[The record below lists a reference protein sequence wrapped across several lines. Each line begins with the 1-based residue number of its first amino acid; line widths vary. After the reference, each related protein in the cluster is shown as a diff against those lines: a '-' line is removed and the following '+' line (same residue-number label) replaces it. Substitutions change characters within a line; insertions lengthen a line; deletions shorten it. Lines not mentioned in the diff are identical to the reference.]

1 MFLETQST
9 LDGWERR
16 GAPRYDTHAE
26 AILSFD
32 GRALDCIVTN
42 ISETGAAIA
51 LAAWEETPDTVAI
64 TMAGEVRRAYV
75 VRRLAPNLALH
86 FTGTIN

>member
-16 GAPRYDTHAE
+16 GAPRYDTHRE
-26 AILSFD
+26 ASLSFD

-42 ISETGAAIA
+42 ISESGVAIS

-64 TMAGEVRRAYV
+64 LLDGEIRKAYV
-75 VRRLAPNLALH
+75 VRRLAPTMALH
-86 FTGTIN
+86 FTGKVN